1 MHDKPQMQSTHVEDE
16 ERVLGCHDFWW
27 AVIRHLRR
35 LLVPPLIPALRP
47 RNLASRALQHQYMF
61 NVGTLLQRS
70 VHDCLRRDRLP
81 SALALVR
88 SEEDLA
94 LAVDHTITKRLGR
107 ETCEDDGMDGA
118 DAGASEEGGDG
129 LPCHREVDR
138 DGVSLLD
145 AHGLEDIGDTAD
157 FTEELRVRD
166 VAAFVGLVGFVND
179 GGLSQVDN
187 MIMRK
192 MGRRN
197 GWG

>member
-1 MHDKPQMQSTHVEDE
+1 
-16 ERVLGCHDFWW
+16 
-27 AVIRHLRR
+27 
-35 LLVPPLIPALRP
+35 
-47 RNLASRALQHQYMF
+47 
-61 NVGTLLQRS
+61 
-70 VHDCLRRDRLP
+70 
-81 SALALVR
+81 
-88 SEEDLA
+88 
-94 LAVDHTITKRLGR
+94 
-107 ETCEDDGMDGA
+107 MDGA

-166 VAAFVGLVGFVND
+166 VAALVGLVGFVND